1 MDRKKH
7 DTVTGGAEH
16 SGQEAAAEAAAA
28 SQAATGAAADPGER
42 IRQLEESLSAKEAE
56 AAANWDKYLRER
68 ADLENY
74 RRRVQKEK
82 EDLMKYGNECL
93 LMEILPVLDNM
104 ERALGHASEE
114 SLSAVI
120 EGVNLTR
127 NMLLS
132 VLKKFGVEPIESKG
146 VAFDSAFHQAMCQI
160 ESEETAPNTVIE
172 EFQKGYMLNDRLLR
186 PAMVSV
192 AAAPKI
198 TRSDK

>member
-1 MDRKKH
+1 MDREKH
-7 DTVTGGAEH
+7 DTGNAGEEH
-16 SGQEAAAEAAAA
+16 NVQEAAADATAA
-28 SQAATGAAADPGER
+28 SQAAAGAETEPAER
-42 IRQLEESLSAKEAE
+42 IRQLEEALSAKEAE
-56 AAANWDKYLRER
+56 SAANWDKYLRER

-93 LMEILPVLDNM
+93 LLEILPVLDNM

-114 SLSAVI
+114 TLSAVI
-120 EGVNLTR
+120 EGINITR

-132 VLKKFGVEPIESKG
+132 VLKKFGVEPIESRG
-146 VAFDSAFHQAMCQI
+146 AVFDSAFHQAMCQI
-160 ESEETAPNTVIE
+160 ESGELAPNTVIE

-192 AAAPKI
+192 AAVPK
-198 TRSDK
+198 KGQE

>member
-1 MDRKKH
+1 VDRKKH
-7 DTVTGGAEH
+7 DTGKAGVEH
-16 SGQEAAAEAAAA
+16 SGKEAAAEVTAAPQAAA
-28 SQAATGAAADPGER
+28 GAEADPAER
-42 IRQLEESLSAKEAE
+42 IRQLEESLSAKEDE
-56 AAANWDKYLRER
+56 AASNWDKYLRER

-104 ERALGHASEE
+104 ERALDHASEE

-120 EGVNLTR
+120 EGINLTR
-127 NMLLS
+127 TMLLS

-146 VAFDSAFHQAMCQI
+146 VVFDSAYHQAMCQI
-160 ESEETAPNTVIE
+160 ESGETAPNTVIE

-192 AAAPKI
+192 AASPKN
-198 TRSDK
+198 SQE

>member
-1 MDRKKH
+1 MDRKKQ
-7 DTVTGGAEH
+7 DTVKGGAEH
-16 SGQEAAAEAAAA
+16 SGQEAAAGAAEAPRAAAVA
-28 SQAATGAAADPGER
+28 DEDPGER

-56 AAANWDKYLRER
+56 AATNWDKYLRER

-93 LMEILPVLDNM
+93 LLEILPVLDNM
-104 ERALGHASEE
+104 ERALDHASEE

-120 EGVNLTR
+120 EGINLTR
-127 NMLLS
+127 TMLLS

-146 VAFDSAFHQAMCQI
+146 AVFDSAFHQAMCQI
-160 ESEETAPNTVIE
+160 ESGDMAPNTVIE
-172 EFQKGYMLNDRLLR
+172 EFQKGYLLNDRLLR

-192 AAAPKI
+192 AAAPKNNQE
-198 TRSDK
+198 

>member
-1 MDRKKH
+1 VDRKKH
-7 DTVTGGAEH
+7 DTVKGGTEH
-16 SGQEAAAEAAAA
+16 NGQEAVAEAAEAPRAAA
-28 SQAATGAAADPGER
+28 VADEDPAER

-56 AAANWDKYLRER
+56 AATNWDKYLRER

-93 LMEILPVLDNM
+93 LLEILPVLDNM
-104 ERALGHASEE
+104 ERALDHASEE

-120 EGVNLTR
+120 EGINITR

-146 VAFDSAFHQAMCQI
+146 VIFDSAFHQAMCQI
-160 ESEETAPNTVIE
+160 EHDEIAPNTVIE

-192 AAAPKI
+192 AAVPKK
-198 TRSDK
+198 DQE

>member
-1 MDRKKH
+1 VDRKKQ
-7 DTVTGGAEH
+7 DTVKGGAEH
-16 SGQEAAAEAAAA
+16 SGQEAAAGAAEAPRAAAVA
-28 SQAATGAAADPGER
+28 DEDPGER

-56 AAANWDKYLRER
+56 AATNWDKYLRER

-93 LMEILPVLDNM
+93 LLEILPVLDNM
-104 ERALGHASEE
+104 ERALDHASEE

-120 EGVNLTR
+120 EGINLTR
-127 NMLLS
+127 TMLLS

-146 VAFDSAFHQAMCQI
+146 AVFDSAFHQAMCQI
-160 ESEETAPNTVIE
+160 ESGDMAPNTVIE
-172 EFQKGYMLNDRLLR
+172 EFQKGYLLNDRLLR

-192 AAAPKI
+192 AAAPKNNQE
-198 TRSDK
+198 

>member
-1 MDRKKH
+1 VDRKKH
-7 DTVTGGAEH
+7 DTDKVGAEH
-16 SGQEAAAEAAAA
+16 SGQESAAEAAEAPR
-28 SQAATGAAADPGER
+28 AAAVADEDPGER
-42 IRQLEESLSAKEAE
+42 IRQLEESLAAKEAE
-56 AAANWDKYLRER
+56 AATNWDKYLRER

-93 LMEILPVLDNM
+93 LLEILPVLDNM
-104 ERALGHASEE
+104 ERALDHASEE

-120 EGVNLTR
+120 EGINLTR
-127 NMLLS
+127 TMLLS

-146 VAFDSAFHQAMCQI
+146 TVFDSAFHQAMCQI
-160 ESEETAPNTVIE
+160 ESGDSAPNTVIE

-192 AAAPKI
+192 AAAPKNNQE
-198 TRSDK
+198 